1 MERMVTMYGDAAVRM
16 LDTQYRMHEDIMAWS
31 SQHLYEGKL
40 LAHESVRAHVL
51 ADLPNVQRNADTE
64 TPFVFIDTAGCNIDE
79 LIDGDEVS
87 KSNPGEVEIVE
98 NVVKGLLNDGVSLGD
113 IGIITPYNLQ
123 LELLN
128 RALAEHRPALEIKS
142 VDGFQGR
149 EKEAIII
156 SLVRSNAKRE
166 VGFLADFRR
175 MNVAVTRAKRQVVI
189 VGDSSTLQSDKH
201 LSSLVDYMF
210 EHADV
215 RSALEYSDA
224 AVVSAP
230 REAVRPTTGQE
241 AKKAKSLAKQESSGP
256 TIRDRLRAELQA
268 FVDDA
273 GKHEY
278 AFPTTKTARDRA
290 LIHQICE
297 DLQLFHLS
305 SGEGP
310 NRFVTVRKSSFPD
323 PNPVAQASPSSIPSS
338 SALSTS
344 SSAPVERPQ
353 KSVIIETPKVDAKP
367 AADPR
372 LE

>member
-1 MERMVTMYGDAAVRM
+1 M
-16 LDTQYRMHEDIMAWS
+16 
-31 SQHLYEGKL
+31 
-40 LAHESVRAHVL
+40 
-51 ADLPNVQRNADTE
+51 
-64 TPFVFIDTAGCNIDE
+64 
-79 LIDGDEVS
+79 
-87 KSNPGEVEIVE
+87 
-98 NVVKGLLNDGVSLGD
+98 
-113 IGIITPYNLQ
+113 
-123 LELLN
+123 LN